1 MRGDGGLGKNLETLV
16 VWTDMRICS
25 IARDGVRR
33 GRHLQKLGEECLF
46 KAIAMK

>member
-1 MRGDGGLGKNLETLV
+1 MRGEGGLGKNLETLV
-16 VWTDMRICS
+16 P
-25 IARDGVRR
+25 R